1 MNKKYFN
8 SYSKFIYFNLIT
20 LILFITTGLV
30 TEIFTMLDVEATDVN
45 STENNTNLITETTS
59 DLNTV
64 SLNAETTTSTNCDI
78 TKSEPESTTIESTT
92 ITQKS
97 NNSSYEEDS
106 YGRYYWFK
114 ASCTAYCGCSK
125 CCGKYA
131 ANSKLDEEGKPIILT
146 ASGSRATPKYT
157 ISMNSNFKFGTMV
170 YIDGIGLCEVMDR
183 GSAVKGNVIDIYFDS
198 HEEALNWGRKS
209 INVKIYVD

>member
-30 TEIFTMLDVEATDVN
+30 TEIFTILDVEATNVN
-45 STENNTNLITETTS
+45 STENNTNLITETVS
-59 DLNTV
+59 DLNT
-64 SLNAETTTSTNCDI
+64 ETTTSTNCDI

-92 ITQKS
+92 TTQKS

-125 CCGKYA
+125 CCGKW
-131 ANSKLDEEGKPIILT
+131 S
-146 ASGSRATPKYT
+146 SGSESDAVGAKGTKLKAYQSIAVDPKVIPLGT
-157 ISMNSNFKFGTMV
+157 ILHDSTGKQYVAEDT
-170 YIDGIGLCEVMDR
+170 
-183 GSAVKGNVIDIYFDS
+183 GSAINGYRIDIFTGN
-198 HEEALNWGRKS
+198 HQEAKELG
-209 INVKIYVD
+209 VKEIELYW